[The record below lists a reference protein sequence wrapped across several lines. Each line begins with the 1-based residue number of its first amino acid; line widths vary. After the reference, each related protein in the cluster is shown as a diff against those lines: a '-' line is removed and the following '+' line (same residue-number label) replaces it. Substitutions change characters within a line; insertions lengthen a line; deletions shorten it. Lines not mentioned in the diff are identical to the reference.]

1 MTPEA
6 AKELDRNF
14 VLSWLSK
21 IYSNPSMAYETYTP
35 EQHKICAYDAVVLLS
50 GQTPVKPV
58 RSKKLPRCWA
68 CGNCGTYV
76 GFEDSDPTDPNE
88 FDNYCRKCGRPVL
101 WGKEIN
107 DAKRSDL

>member
-21 IYSNPSMAYETYTP
+21 FYSNPTLAYETYTD
-35 EQHKICAYDAVVLLS
+35 EQHKVCAYDALVLMS
-50 GQTPVKPV
+50 AFNPVKPV
-58 RSKKLPRCWA
+58 RDKETGRCWC

-76 GFEDSDPTDPNE
+76 GFEDNDSADPNE
-88 FDNYCRKCGRPVL
+88 YDNYCRKCGRPVL
-101 WGKEIN
+101 WRKEIN
-107 DAKRSDL
+107 DA